1 MQKNQNSVKKNTK
14 NRLPPALLGMLG
26 GTWEQG
32 GAGGEGGPS
41 MGQEC
46 APAHSKGA
54 GEAAQG
60 LAWDVIEK

>member
-1 MQKNQNSVKKNTK
+1 
-14 NRLPPALLGMLG
+14 MLG